1 MWSWV
6 LEGVG
11 LLGAT
16 VIGRKHWW
24 GWSIL
29 LTNTVLWAVYAVV
42 SRQYGF
48 MVASFFYA
56 PIYTR
61 NLIKWY
67 KQRNK
72 SANAKNFNS
81 KPD

>member
-1 MWSWV
+1 MQYWSWV

-24 GWSIL
+24 GWAIL
-29 LTNTVLWAVYAVV
+29 LINTFLWAAYAVV
-42 SRQYGF
+42 SNQYGF

-56 PIYTR
+56 PIYSR
-61 NLIKWY
+61 NLYTWFHH
-67 KQRNK
+67 RHH
-72 SANAKNFNS
+72 S
-81 KPD
+81 PLRGP